1 MCIYVYMSCKQL
13 CKKHTS
19 VYENKKFTLFADC
32 ILMYLTLFLNIHL
45 MLFGL
50 TENGFTSL
58 TSFGKDSKKEV
69 GSVVEVQ

>member
-1 MCIYVYMSCKQL
+1 
-13 CKKHTS
+13 
-19 VYENKKFTLFADC
+19 
-32 ILMYLTLFLNIHL
+32 

-69 GSVVEVQ
+69 GSLVEVQCKKAIQDIFKN

>member
-1 MCIYVYMSCKQL
+1 
-13 CKKHTS
+13 
-19 VYENKKFTLFADC
+19 
-32 ILMYLTLFLNIHL
+32 L

-69 GSVVEVQ
+69 GCVVEVQ